1 MSRKNIYAS
10 IYLVS
15 LSLLMYEVLLTRI
28 FSVTM
33 YYHFAFLIVSIAMFG
48 ITAGSL
54 SVYLFSDFFA
64 RRDTLYNISLASLF
78 QALTIILSFAAHQNV
93 EPFFT
98 TRSLNAWW
106 FVSAFFVCA
115 LIAVPFAFGG
125 VAISLAL
132 QKYSQEAGKIYAFDL
147 MGAACGCVA
156 FVFCIDFAGGP
167 TCVIIAA
174 FFAAAA
180 SYLCGGFNDAPNLR
194 RAVILCAV
202 LMLAFAGVNK
212 KTNYFGLHLVKG
224 EIEENVIFE
233 KWNSFSRVTVAG
245 DPAAPKKP
253 FGWGISPA
261 YPVAQKR
268 VKQLML
274 FIDALAGTPLTCFKG
289 DTSELEFLK
298 YDIINFAHHIKT
310 GGRVL
315 VIGAGGGRDILSALV
330 FGQKTIAA
338 AEINGDIIK
347 AVNGIFGDFTGHLDK
362 IEGVSF
368 VNDEARSFIAREEEE
383 RYDVIQV
390 SLVDTWAATSSGAF
404 VLSENSLYTKEAWKL
419 FLKRLTPEGMI
430 TFSRWYYPGNPGEI
444 YRLAS
449 LAAESLAESGA
460 GDPGPR
466 VFILKSGGGKEDDG
480 IGTIIVRK
488 EPFGPDEIKLVS
500 RKAEELGF
508 DIVAGPDTRKDDNLN
523 KILAPAGRSEFISKF
538 PIDISAPT
546 DDRPFFFN
554 MLRFSSVFDAAA
566 VQQGIVGTANMKAVK
581 VLAALLIIVFILT
594 LVCVFIPLALRGS
607 KRPGRDSLPLIFYFS
622 SLGAGFMLVEI
633 ALMQR
638 LNTFLGHPV
647 YGLLVVLFTLL
658 VAGGLGSGFSAYIKP
673 AAEARHIKKILLA
686 IIFIIAPLSFL
697 TAGITEAAGGAQNY
711 TRIAAAALMVF
722 IPGFFMGMPFP
733 MGLKFASNGHRAL
746 IPWFFGANGAF
757 SVLFSVAAVAVSL
770 AFGITAS
777 FALGCFFYAAALA
790 SIAAAA
796 GANEGAK

>member
-1 MSRKNIYAS
+1 MSRKRVFAS

-54 SVYLFSDFFA
+54 SVYLFADFFA
-64 RRDTLYNISLASLF
+64 RRDTLYNLSLASLF
-78 QALTIILSFAAHQNV
+78 QALTIILSFAGHQNV

-98 TRSLNAWW
+98 TRNLNAWW
-106 FVSAFFVCA
+106 LLSAFFVCA

-132 QKYSQEAGKIYAFDL
+132 QKYSEEAGKIYSFDL
-147 MGAACGCVA
+147 LGAACGCIA

-180 SYLCGGFNDAPNLR
+180 SYLFGGFDGAPNLR
-194 RAVILCAV
+194 RAALLCAV

-233 KWNSFSRVTVAG
+233 KWNSFSRITVAG
-245 DPAAPKKP
+245 NPATEKKP
-253 FGWGISPA
+253 FGWGISSA
-261 YPVAQKR
+261 YPLAQKR
-268 VKQLML
+268 IKQLML

-298 YDIINFAHHIKT
+298 YDIINFAHHIRT

-315 VIGAGGGRDILSALV
+315 VIGAGGGRDILSALA
-330 FGQKTIAA
+330 FGQKAVVA
-338 AEINGDIIK
+338 AEINGDIIR
-347 AVNGIFGDFTGHLDK
+347 AVNEVFGDFTGRLDK
-362 IEGVSF
+362 IPGVRF
-368 VNDEARSFIAREEEE
+368 VNDEARSFIAREAEL
-383 RYDVIQV
+383 YDVIQV

-419 FLKRLTPEGMI
+419 FLSRLTPGGMI

-460 GDPGPR
+460 GDPRSR
-466 VFILKSGGGKEDDG
+466 VFILKSGGGKGDDG

-488 EPFGPDEIKLVS
+488 EAFGPDEIERIS
-500 RKAEELGF
+500 RKAEALGF
-508 DIVAGPDTRKDDNLN
+508 DILAGPETQKDDNLN
-523 KILAPAGRSEFISKF
+523 KILAPQGRAEFISKF
-538 PIDISAPT
+538 PIDISVPT

-566 VQQGIVGTANMKAVK
+566 VQQGIVGTANMKAIK
-581 VLAALLIIVFILT
+581 VLAALLLIVFVLT
-594 LVCVFIPLALRGS
+594 LFCVFIPLVLRRPE
-607 KRPGRDSLPLIFYFS
+607 RPGRDSLPLIFYFS

-658 VAGGLGSGFSAYIKP
+658 VAGGLGSFFSAFIKP
-673 AAEARHIKKILLA
+673 APGGGHIKKVLLTIVFIL
-686 IIFIIAPLSFL
+686 APLAFL
-697 TAGITEAAGGAQNY
+697 TAGITEAAGGAHNY
-711 TRIAAAALMVF
+711 TRIGASALMVF

-733 MGLKFASNGHRAL
+733 MGLKLASTGHRAL

-770 AFGITAS
+770 AFGITAAFS
-777 FALGCFFYAAALA
+777 LGCFFYAAAFA
-790 SIAAAA
+790 AVNAAAVKR
-796 GANEGAK
+796 NV